1 MSNEP
6 EPTSAAAMTKS
17 ANRKRIKLLI
27 GGAGIVAAVVVGAGL
42 WFEGAFS
49 SSHGSNDTKTAASSQ
64 PTFVETPEMV
74 TNLDAGPHRLSFVKV
89 QCKIEVANPA
99 DAPPLTAAM
108 PRIVDMIQT
117 YLRETRPEELRSD
130 AGTYRLREALLLRA
144 TLASPNSK
152 VKDILF
158 EELIVQ

>member
-1 MSNEP
+1 M
-6 EPTSAAAMTKS
+6 
-17 ANRKRIKLLI
+17 KLLVAL
-27 GGAGIVAAVVVGAGL
+27 GGGFAALVLGAGL
-42 WFEGAFS
+42 WFGGVLS
-49 SSHGSNDTKTAASSQ
+49 SPHKVKATNVEATTQ

-89 QCKIEVANPA
+89 QCRIEVEHANEA
-99 DAPPLTAAM
+99 APLTAAM

-144 TLASPNSK
+144 SLAASNVQ
-152 VKDILF
+152 VKDVLF

>member
-1 MSNEP
+1 MSTDP
-6 EPTSAAAMTKS
+6 DSATTTVAPAPKKKLKLFIIVGGVVAAAALGGGVWFSGVLSPPHK
-17 ANRKRIKLLI
+17 AKL
-27 GGAGIVAAVVVGAGL
+27 V
-42 WFEGAFS
+42 E
-49 SSHGSNDTKTAASSQ
+49 TATYTL
-64 PTFVETPEMV
+64 PVFVETPEMV

-89 QCKIEVANPA
+89 QCKIEVARP
-99 DAPPLTAAM
+99 DDSSKLSTAM

-144 TLASPNSK
+144 SMAASNAE
-152 VKDILF
+152 VKDVLF

>member
-1 MSNEP
+1 MSSATEP
-6 EPTSAAAMTKS
+6 AKQAGASG
-17 ANRKRIKLLI
+17 IKKKAKLVTALGVVFALVLL
-27 GGAGIVAAVVVGAGL
+27 GAGIWSGGL
-42 WFEGAFS
+42 R
-49 SSHGSNDTKTAASSQ
+49 SHKTMTMKADALSQ
-64 PTFVETPEMV
+64 PVFVETPELI

-89 QCKIEVANPA
+89 QCKIEVGHAG
-99 DAPPLTAAM
+99 DAGKLSAAM

-144 TLASPNSK
+144 SLAISG
-152 VKDILF
+152 VEVRDVLF

>member
-1 MSNEP
+1 MSSATEP
-6 EPTSAAAMTKS
+6 AKEAGASG
-17 ANRKRIKLLI
+17 IKKKAKLVIALGVVFALVLL
-27 GGAGIVAAVVVGAGL
+27 GGGIWLGGLRLSPHKVVTIKTD
-42 WFEGAFS
+42 AF
-49 SSHGSNDTKTAASSQ
+49 AQ
-64 PTFVETPEMV
+64 PVFVETPELI

-89 QCKIEVANPA
+89 QCKIEVDHAG
-99 DAPPLTAAM
+99 DVGKLSAAM

-144 TLASPNSK
+144 SLAISG
-152 VKDILF
+152 VEVRDVLF